1 VLDIHTLERR
11 WLKYKIKFY
20 APHFISILAVLLLTI
35 TAFSWLDEKK
45 SVSSVSKDHNNS
57 SEKKKSSLEITRDE
71 ESSNLL
77 EPSMEFVQSF
87 QTSAPETQI
96 STTVYPKKAQLPQ
109 ESVAIPKVLNV
120 PDSGQ
125 IQAIAVTPSA
135 TNDKKSSSLSRNETK
150 IDIESVVHRF
160 KDTSDP
166 NLGLFIARYYY
177 AQGNYSDAYNFA
189 LKTNNINS
197 KMDECW
203 IIFSKSLVK
212 LGKVDQAKKT
222 LKLYIAESNSDS
234 ARSLLDSIEQ
244 GTFK

>member
-1 VLDIHTLERR
+1 MLDIHTLERR
-11 WLKYKIKFY
+11 WLKYKIKSY
-20 APHFISILAVLLLTI
+20 APYILSALAVLVLSI
-35 TAFSWLDEKK
+35 TALRLLNGKESDSF
-45 SVSSVSKDHNNS
+45 VTKDQNSS
-57 SEKKKSSLEITRDE
+57 SEKAHSSLEKTDDS

-87 QTSAPETQI
+87 HPSEPKISAPVAVAPKQTQL
-96 STTVYPKKAQLPQ
+96 TQN
-109 ESVAIPKVLNV
+109 SVPIPKVLNV

-125 IQAIAVTPSA
+125 IQAIAVSSSTK
-135 TNDKKSSSLSRNETK
+135 NDKPGSLNYNETK
-150 IDIESVVHRF
+150 MDIESVIRRF

-177 AQGNYSDAYNFA
+177 AQGNYNDAYNFA
-189 LKTNNINS
+189 LKTNNINN
-197 KMDECW
+197 KMDESW
-203 IIFSKSLVK
+203 IIFSKSLVR

-222 LKLYIAESNSDS
+222 LKLYIAESNSDT

>member
-11 WLKYKIKFY
+11 WLRYKIRSY
-20 APHFISILAVLLLTI
+20 APYILSALLLLVLSI
-35 TAFSWLDEKK
+35 TAFSLLNGKESD
-45 SVSSVSKDHNNS
+45 SFVTNDQNS
-57 SEKKKSSLEITRDE
+57 SSDKAHSSLEKTNDL

-87 QTSAPETQI
+87 QPSEPEISAPVAVAPKQTQL
-96 STTVYPKKAQLPQ
+96 TQN
-109 ESVAIPKVLNV
+109 SVPIPKVLNV

-125 IQAIAVTPSA
+125 IQPIAVSSSTK
-135 TNDKKSSSLSRNETK
+135 NDKSSSLNYNETK
-150 IDIESVVHRF
+150 MDIESVIRRF

-177 AQGNYSDAYNFA
+177 AQGNYNDAYNFA
-189 LKTNNINS
+189 LKTNNINN
-197 KMDECW
+197 KMDESW
-203 IIFSKSLVK
+203 IIFSKSLVR

-222 LKLYIAESNSDS
+222 LKLYIAESNSDT

>member
-11 WLKYKIKFY
+11 WLKYKIKSY
-20 APHFISILAVLLLTI
+20 IPYIASALTVLVLSI
-35 TAFSWLDEKK
+35 TAFSVLNEKE
-45 SVSSVSKDHNNS
+45 SASSVTKDQNSS
-57 SEKKKSSLEITRDE
+57 SEKTLLSQEKTNDS

-87 QTSAPETQI
+87 QSSEPEISAP
-96 STTVYPKKAQLPQ
+96 
-109 ESVAIPKVLNV
+109 VAIAPKQTPLTQNSVPIPKILNV

-125 IQAIAVTPSA
+125 IQAIAVSPSA
-135 TNDKKSSSLSRNETK
+135 KNDKPASLNHNETK
-150 IDIESVVHRF
+150 MDIESVIRRF
-160 KDTSDP
+160 KETSDP

-177 AQGNYSDAYNFA
+177 AQGNYNDAYNFA
-189 LKTNNINS
+189 LKTNNINN
-197 KMDECW
+197 KMDESW

-212 LGKVDQAKKT
+212 LGKMDQAKKT
-222 LKLYIAESNSDS
+222 LKLYIAESNSDT